1 MYKMDFDRLFALKW
15 DLRNDAGFTKNLIKE
30 KGQMFTSNKLQ
41 QSVVKIPLK

>member
-15 DLRNDAGFTKNLIKE
+15 GFENDTGFTKNLINE